1 MLTFSNHLLHMP
13 RNAFQEDL
21 LQDFPRNLS
30 EAVPPVV
37 SQIILLVFSE
47 DGCNVCPSSV
57 VRDLL

>member
-1 MLTFSNHLLHMP
+1 MLTFSSHFLHMA
-13 RNAFQEDL
+13 RNVLQKDL

-37 SQIILLVFSE
+37 SQIILLSFSE
-47 DGCNVCPSSV
+47 GGCNICLSSV

>member
-1 MLTFSNHLLHMP
+1 MLTFSSHFLHMA
-13 RNAFQEDL
+13 RNVLQKDL

-37 SQIILLVFSE
+37 SQIILLAFCE
-47 DGCNVCPSSV
+47 GGCNICLSSV